1 MTTKTFV
8 TVKTEYGPVKGVKKS
23 SALGRDYVNFQ
34 GIPYMKAPVGK
45 LRFVDAQPPE
55 PWTEPLDATQEHSS
69 YVCHNFFTNKVL
81 GKEDSPFINVYTHE
95 VSPPALKPVVVWI
108 HGGGFMVGSSCTDC
122 YGPDYLLQKDVI
134 VVTFNYRCGV
144 FGFLTLDDP
153 ELGVPGN
160 AGLKDQVFA
169 LKWVQRNIE
178 RFGGD
183 PNNVTLFG
191 ESVSG
196 QRSNQ

>member
-1 MTTKTFV
+1 MGSPIFV
-8 TVKTEYGPVKGVKKS
+8 TVQTEYGPVKGARKT
-23 SALGRDYVNFQ
+23 SALGREYFNFQ

-45 LRFVDAQPPE
+45 LRFIDAQTPE
-55 PWTEPLDATQEHSS
+55 PWTEPLDVTQEHSS
-69 YVCHNFFTNKVL
+69 YVCFNFIQSSVS
-81 GKEDSPFINVYTHE
+81 GKEDSPFINVYTHD
-95 VSPPALKPVVVWI
+95 VCPAALKPVLVWI
-108 HGGGFMVGSSCTDC
+108 HGGGFMTGSSCTDC

-153 ELGVPGN
+153 TLGVPGN

-178 RFGGD
+178 LFGGD
-183 PNNVTLFG
+183 RNNVTLFG

-196 QRSNQ
+196 LQSN